1 MHTPPFRFRLL
12 ALAALP
18 VSLKASILYT
28 SAEATT
34 TGTDPLQFNL
44 GTGAFGT
51 GLSGDFFGINGGSNK
66 PTLAATGSGQV
77 ISLSQ
82 LDIGASNARDFA
94 VRFGAGEN
102 IDASARWN
110 GSASPFFSKPNYA
123 GTFNAGDRGY
133 VGLRIPNGGGYNYGW
148 ADISHNVGD
157 SLTLHSFAMETTVDT
172 AIQAGAVPE
181 PAETAFA
188 AALAAGSVAAF
199 RARRRR
205 QSRRAAGH

>member
-1 MHTPPFRFRLL
+1 M
-12 ALAALP
+12 
-18 VSLKASILYT
+18 SLKASILYT

-51 GLSGDFFGINGGSNK
+51 GLSGDVFGITGGGTK
-66 PTLAATGSGQV
+66 PTFAAVGSSQ
-77 ISLSQ
+77 IITLSQ
-82 LDIGASNARDFA
+82 LDGGSSNPRDFA
-94 VRFGAGEN
+94 VRFGAGDT
-102 IDASARWN
+102 IDSSAHWT
-110 GSASPFFSKPNYA
+110 GGQPFLSKPGYS

-133 VGLRIPNGGGYNYGW
+133 VGLRVANGGGYNYGW
-148 ADISHNVGD
+148 ADITRNTGD
-157 SLTLHSFAMETTVDT
+157 SLTLHGFAMETTADT

-188 AALAAGSVAAF
+188 AALVAGSVAAF
-199 RARRRR
+199 RARRRI